1 VPFRTGLPEAKR
13 NKVES
18 EYHLLGDPVHAPSNG
33 FQLDLMFD
41 QVDMDASRYE
51 YPVALLSIQF
61 EEIRT
66 IRQKWGPMSG
76 DEAVR
81 AAARYLTKELRETDV
96 LVRYASDEFVAIS
109 PKMSLEVAENL

>member
-1 VPFRTGLPEAKR
+1 MKNSAAWRSLPLKR
-13 NKVES
+13 RFWWRNVIRAMTNPICLAILS
-18 EYHLLGDPVHAPSNG
+18 PPSQW
-33 FQLDLMFD
+33 FQLYLMFD
-41 QVDMDASRYE
+41 QVAMDASRYE

-81 AAARYLTKELRETDV
+81 AAA
-96 LVRYASDEFVAIS
+96 
-109 PKMSLEVAENL
+109 SLFE